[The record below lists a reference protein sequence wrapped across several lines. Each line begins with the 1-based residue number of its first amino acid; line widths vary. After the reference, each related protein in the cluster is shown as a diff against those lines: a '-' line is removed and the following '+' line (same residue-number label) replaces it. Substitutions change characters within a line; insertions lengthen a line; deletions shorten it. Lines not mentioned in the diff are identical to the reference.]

1 MNGKECRDGI
11 NIRVSAQ
18 AMMIVLTCA
27 GMGLPSLEED
37 QKAIALEKIN
47 EVADVLRAAFAEEQK
62 KNAAAEKETK
72 EAGNDGDEQND

>member
-11 NIRVSAQ
+11 NIRVSAL

-37 QKAIALEKIN
+37 QKALALEKIN
-47 EVADVLRAAFAEEQK
+47 EVADVLQAAFAEEQK
-62 KNAAAEKETK
+62 KTAAEEKET
-72 EAGNDGDEQND
+72 DHDEQKGN

>member
-11 NIRVSAQ
+11 NIRVSPF

-37 QKAIALEKIN
+37 QKALALEKN
-47 EVADVLRAAFAEEQK
+47 QRSGGRDAGGVCGR
-62 KNAAAEKETK
+62 TK
-72 EAGNDGDEQND
+72 ENRRSGEGDGQ

>member
-11 NIRVSAQ
+11 NIRVSAL

-37 QKAIALEKIN
+37 QKALALEKIN
-47 EVADVLRAAFAEEQK
+47 EVADAMRAAFTEEQK
-62 KNAAAEKETK
+62 KTAAAEKETD
-72 EAGNDGDEQND
+72 NEQ